1 MKENLTKDR
10 IIEQA
15 WKLLHQ
21 EGVTGFSMRKL
32 AKCVDM
38 TVSSLYYHFESK
50 EALFNDMIDQ
60 ACGKILYPIDEIE
73 WDMRLKKYAENILD
87 ILNRYDQLAQLL
99 MMYPPMSSNYAK
111 LMDNLL
117 KIIERLHISDSYK
130 LYTVNHY
137 LNYIFTFKL
146 DNQHVF
152 NNEKVKFVEG
162 DGFSESSTPYLYKYK
177 RDGLFKKLGSSEMF
191 EYGLDVFINGIKNIE
206 KNL

>member
-1 MKENLTKDR
+1 MKESLTKNS
-10 IIEQA
+10 IIEQS
-15 WKLLHQ
+15 WKLLQQ
-21 EGVTGFSMRKL
+21 EGVSGFSMRKL
-32 AKCVDM
+32 AKCVDI

-60 ACGKILYPIDEIE
+60 ACGKIIYPIDEIE

-111 LMDNLL
+111 LMDDLL
-117 KIIERLHISDSYK
+117 KIIERLNISDIYK
-130 LYTVNHY
+130 LYTVNYY

-146 DNQHVF
+146 DNQNVS
-152 NNEKVKFVEG
+152 NNYKLEFSEG
-162 DGFSESSTPYLYKYK
+162 DGFSENNTPYLHKYK
-177 RDGLFKKLGSSEMF
+177 KDGLFKKLGSHEMF
-191 EYGLDVFINGIKNIE
+191 EYGLDIFINGIKNKE

>member
-1 MKENLTKDR
+1 MKENLTKNV
-10 IIEQA
+10 IIEQS
-15 WKLLHQ
+15 WKLLQQ
-21 EGVTGFSMRKL
+21 EGVAGFSMRKL
-32 AKCVDM
+32 AKCVDI

-60 ACGKILYPIDEIE
+60 ACGKIAYPIDEIE
-73 WDMRLKKYAENILD
+73 WDMRLKKYAENILN

-99 MMYPPMSSNYAK
+99 MMYPPMSSNYGK

-130 LYTVNHY
+130 LYTVNYY

-146 DNQHVF
+146 DNQHVI
-152 NNEKVKFVEG
+152 NNEKVKFIEG
-162 DGFSESSTPYLYKYK
+162 DGFSESNTPYLYKYK
-177 RDGLFKKLGSSEMF
+177 KDGLFKKLGSREMF
-191 EYGLDVFINGIKNIE
+191 EYGLNVFINGIKNVE